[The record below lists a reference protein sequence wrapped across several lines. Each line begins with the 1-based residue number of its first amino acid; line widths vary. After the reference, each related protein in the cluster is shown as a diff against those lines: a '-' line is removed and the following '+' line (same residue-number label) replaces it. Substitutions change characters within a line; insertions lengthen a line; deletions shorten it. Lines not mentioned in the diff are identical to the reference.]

1 MFESAVHRV
10 HASGLQFPVSP
21 MSCKFNSR
29 DLIFLC
35 SVFTV
40 GVVETTHMSQM
51 VECLNLKVLH
61 SHEMTCINTTTLQK
75 SSL

>member
-10 HASGLQFPVSP
+10 HVSGLQFPVSP
-21 MSCKFNSR
+21 MSCKFHSR

-40 GVVETTHMSQM
+40 VVVQTTHMSQM
-51 VECLNLKVLH
+51 VEMSEFKGFTQ
-61 SHEMTCINTTTLQK
+61 S
-75 SSL
+75 